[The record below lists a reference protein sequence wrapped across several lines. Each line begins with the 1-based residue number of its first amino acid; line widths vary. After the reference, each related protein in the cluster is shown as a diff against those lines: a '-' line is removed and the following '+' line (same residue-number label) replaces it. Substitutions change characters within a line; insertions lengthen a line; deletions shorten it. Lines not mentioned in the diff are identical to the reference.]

1 MKPPFTTLVLALAG
15 LFAAAPVSAAS
26 TIAADHPQLQYTGRI
41 DFSDPKAPVLSF
53 PNTAI
58 AGQFTGTS
66 FAVKLA
72 DERGKNFYNVF
83 LDGDL
88 TRPYILQA
96 DKGGKTYVIA
106 NGLKPGAHRFLIT
119 KRTEG
124 EEGASVFQGLELD
137 DKAGLLAPPPRP
149 ARRIEF
155 YGDSITSGMG
165 NESPDDSVDHLG
177 KDKNSFRS
185 YAAIT
190 ARQLGAEGHF
200 ISQSGIGVMISWFPF
215 TMPDFYDQV
224 NAVGDNDSK
233 WDFGKWTPDVVVI
246 NLMQNDSW
254 LIGRDH
260 KLQPEPDDVQRVA
273 AYRAFVQR
281 IRQLY
286 PKAYIVCALGSME
299 ATKAGSPWPGYV
311 SAAVR
316 GMQADGDK
324 RIDTLFFPF
333 TGYGA
338 HPRVQHHEAN
348 AKLLTC
354 FIRRKMGW

>member
-41 DFSDPKAPVLSF
+41 DFSDPRAPVLSF

-149 ARRIEF
+149 ARRI
-155 YGDSITSGMG
+155 
-165 NESPDDSVDHLG
+165 
-177 KDKNSFRS
+177 
-185 YAAIT
+185 
-190 ARQLGAEGHF
+190 
-200 ISQSGIGVMISWFPF
+200 
-215 TMPDFYDQV
+215 
-224 NAVGDNDSK
+224 
-233 WDFGKWTPDVVVI
+233 
-246 NLMQNDSW
+246 
-254 LIGRDH
+254 
-260 KLQPEPDDVQRVA
+260 
-273 AYRAFVQR
+273 
-281 IRQLY
+281 
-286 PKAYIVCALGSME
+286 
-299 ATKAGSPWPGYV
+299 
-311 SAAVR
+311 
-316 GMQADGDK
+316 
-324 RIDTLFFPF
+324 
-333 TGYGA
+333 
-338 HPRVQHHEAN
+338 
-348 AKLLTC
+348 
-354 FIRRKMGW
+354 